1 MRTNLTKAMLAL
13 AVPGLLATTIP
24 ASAAIG
30 GNAVALSHAANAAV
44 QADSWNHGDRGRH
57 RGHHKN
63 DRYDRG
69 YQGSDYQGGYG
80 SYGGNYNQRT
90 SYEEPVRSNTRVWQ
104 GDNGQYYCQRS
115 NGTTGLLIG
124 GAAGAL
130 LGREIA
136 GRGGD
141 RTLGAILGAAGG
153 ALLGRQIDRGGSRC
167 R

>member
-1 MRTNLTKAMLAL
+1 MRTNLTKAMLVL

-24 ASAAIG
+24 ANAAMID
-30 GNAVALSHAANAAV
+30 GNAVALSHTANAAV
-44 QADSWNHGDRGRH
+44 RADSWNHGDRGRH
-57 RGHHKN
+57 RGHHKQN
-63 DRYDRG
+63 RYENYDRG
-69 YQGSDYQGGYG
+69 YQGSYG
-80 SYGGNYNQRT
+80 SYGGNYNQRAN
-90 SYEEPVRSNTRVWQ
+90 YDEAVRSNTRVWQ

-153 ALLGRQIDRGGSRC
+153 ALLGRQVDRGGSRC

>member
-24 ASAAIG
+24 AQ
-30 GNAVALSHAANAAV
+30 AAV
-44 QADSWNHGDRGRH
+44 GGYYASQVTRAPAQTDSWNHGDRGRH
-57 RGHHKN
+57 RGWDKHDRN
-63 DRYDRG
+63 DRYERG
-69 YQGSDYQGGYG
+69 YQGNYG
-80 SYGGNYNQRT
+80 TYGGNYNQRT
-90 SYEEPVRSNTRVWQ
+90 YNDEPVYQNTRTWR
-104 GDNGQYYCQRS
+104 GDDGQYYCRRS

-153 ALLGRQIDRGGSRC
+153 ALLGREVDRGGSRC